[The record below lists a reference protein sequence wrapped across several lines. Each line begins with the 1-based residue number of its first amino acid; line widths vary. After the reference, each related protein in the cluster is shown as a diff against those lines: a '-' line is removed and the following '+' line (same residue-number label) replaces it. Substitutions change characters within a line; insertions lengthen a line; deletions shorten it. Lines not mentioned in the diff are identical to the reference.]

1 MRRSPGSTRAELT
14 VLTAQC
20 RLSHTP
26 PMALDLSLVG
36 KDSAP
41 LSFTYGWKDVVLYAL
56 GIGAK
61 KDELDYLYE
70 GRGPKVVPSFAV
82 VPVFQPMFE
91 LVAKTGGDLAMV
103 VHGAQR
109 VRLRGVLAPSG
120 TLSTTA
126 KLRGIYDLRRFA
138 VVIVDTETRGE
149 TGNVLFDTTSQ
160 IIWREEGGFG
170 GDTPPREP
178 KVVEMPKGRPA
189 DFRVEETTSPEQALL
204 YRLSGDI
211 NPLHA
216 DPEFAAKVGF
226 DRGPL
231 LHGLCTYGHMVR
243 HVAKGAC
250 GGDATKVT
258 GFEGKFSKPVWPG
271 DTLVTEGWRVGN
283 GKIALQV
290 SVKERSEN
298 VITGAWATVE
308 DAG

>member
-1 MRRSPGSTRAELT
+1 
-14 VLTAQC
+14 
-20 RLSHTP
+20 
-26 PMALDLSLVG
+26 MALDLSLVG

-41 LSFTYGWKDVVLYAL
+41 STFTYAWKDVALYAL

-70 GRGPKVVPSFAV
+70 GRGPKVIPSFAV
-82 VPVFQPMFE
+82 VPMFQPMLE
-91 LVAKTGGDLAMV
+91 LVATTGGDLAMV

-109 VRLRGVLAPSG
+109 VRLRAVLPSSG

-126 KLRGIYDLRRFA
+126 RLRGIYDLRRFA
-138 VVIVDTETRGE
+138 VVLVDTETKDASG
-149 TGNVLFDTTSQ
+149 TVVFDTSSQ
-160 IIWREEGGFG
+160 IIWRGEGGFG
-170 GDTPPREP
+170 GEPPPREE
-178 KVVEMPKGRPA
+178 KVAEMPKGQPA
-189 DFRVEETTSPEQALL
+189 DFRVEETTTPEQALL
-204 YRLSGDI
+204 YRLSGDF

-226 DRGPL
+226 EKGPL

-250 GGDATKVT
+250 GGDATKIT

-271 DTLVTEGWRVGN
+271 DTLVTEGWRVAK

-290 SVKERSEN
+290 SVKERNEN
-298 VITGAWATVE
+298 VITGAWATVTE
-308 DAG
+308 